1 MITSFLIRNLAPIQR
16 KQSRYFVKSRTE
28 QYAGN
33 MHNHSAC
40 AGRTGA
46 WGQSLPTSFLHNLA
60 DLHCLLLFSGAV
72 FRRAWNRVPEKK
84 RFHFVKTFGPGTP
97 VKSSLQE
104 IGKTQKRHGSLMP
117 QRFPKFSK
125 RENDFGSHV
134 IWCQRKPKS
143 WELPL

>member
-1 MITSFLIRNLAPIQR
+1 LGAGATN
-16 KQSRYFVKSRTE
+16 KQSAKSATFALLATML
-28 QYAGN
+28 QG
-33 MHNHSAC
+33 
-40 AGRTGA
+40 
-46 WGQSLPTSFLHNLA
+46 WFLETMEP
-60 DLHCLLLFSGAV
+60 CI
-72 FRRAWNRVPEKK
+72 RKK
-84 RFHFVKTFGPGTP
+84 KFHFVKTFGPGTP